1 MNSIKNDVPSFASYD
16 NLIEE
21 AKLLTEFFIV
31 FSVSQVKR
39 KKNSVAHNFV
49 KYTRHISNLSMWI
62 KSNLSHLNVV
72 TFADLVI

>member
-31 FSVSQVKR
+31 FS
-39 KKNSVAHNFV
+39 
-49 KYTRHISNLSMWI
+49 
-62 KSNLSHLNVV
+62 
-72 TFADLVI
+72 